1 MTNMKITS
9 SLSDQVILAEIG
21 ERIAGRRLEL
31 RLTQADL
38 AKEAGIGK
46 RTLERVEAGKTAQ
59 ATTLIRLFRVLGLLP
74 NLDQML
80 PESKPG
86 PIDILKRKGKAR
98 KRASPDKKE
107 SNKEET
113 WAWSSDG

>member
-1 MTNMKITS
+1 MKIINA
-9 SLSDQVILAEIG
+9 LSDEVILVEIG

-31 RLTQADL
+31 HLTQADL

-59 ATTLIRLFRVLGLLP
+59 VTTLIRLFRVLDLLS

-80 PESKPG
+80 PEPKTG
-86 PIDILKRKGKAR
+86 PIDILKRKGKPR
-98 KRASPDKKE
+98 KRAASGYKE
-107 SNKEET
+107 SNKEDAWT
-113 WAWSSDG
+113 WGSD